1 MYLIRCFLRN
11 HVPQSGM
18 YSRRV
23 TGHRSARKVADTDG
37 KVTTYATLASSGA
50 RKLTTGY
57 RPMTGTLNL
66 ILRPTTKLKEIDT

>member
-1 MYLIRCFLRN
+1 MYYVFCAIY
-11 HVPQSGM
+11 VPKSGM
-18 YSRRV
+18 CSRRV

-66 ILRPTTKLKEIDT
+66 IFGPTTKLKEVDT